1 MDLDVKCKTMK
12 LWKRNSHRRKPSGS
26 RVRNAKRMPK
36 ACTTHR
42 KTDKSDLIK
51 IKTFRSVKK
60 RIQIQITDRE
70 KYLQST
76 HPTEDECPRYK
87 ELSKLKED

>member
-26 RVRNAKRMPK
+26 RVRNAKRVPK
-36 ACTTHR
+36 ACATHR

-51 IKTFRSVKK
+51 IKTFHSVKK
-60 RIQIQITDRE
+60 RIQIQITDGKISAKHTSNRGRV
-70 KYLQST
+70 ST
-76 HPTEDECPRYK
+76 V
-87 ELSKLKED
+87 